1 MSRDE
6 YRHSLEAH
14 IRWLRTFTTNDFLL
28 HQLEYVRTS
37 DGSDWITM
45 MLDGVLTAA
54 HSAAMEAGAAARGSC
69 SICYVEFYRHR
80 DLCIMTTVCGYIFCA
95 PCIRQS
101 MAVRTACPVRR
112 QALSDSDVHP
122 VYL

>member
-14 IRWLRTFTTNDFLL
+14 IRWLATFNTSDFLL
-28 HQLEYVRTS
+28 DQLEYVRTS
-37 DGSDWITM
+37 DGNNWIRV

-54 HSAAMEAGAAARGSC
+54 RSAAMRLAREAGTAARGSC

-80 DLCIMTTVCGYIFCA
+80 DLCIMTTVCGHIFCA
-95 PCIRQS
+95 VYKTVDDSEKS
-101 MAVRTACPVRR
+101 MSCMLPGAVGP
-112 QALSDSDVHP
+112 
-122 VYL
+122 